1 MPKPNQEDEIGA
13 RVPHWIKLGV
23 QKLAAQRGQNESVIV
38 RDALREHLEKNGIS
52 PAVNLDDLAEET
64 AKVEAVKILYRS
76 AKAGR
81 GIRGAKPA
89 RGVHPGSKP
98 KKQRPDS
105 RSR

>member
-1 MPKPNQEDEIGA
+1 MPKPNQEAEIGA

-38 RDALREHLEKNGIS
+38 RDALREHLDKNGIS
-52 PAVNLDDLAEET
+52 PAVNLDDLAEQT

-81 GIRGAKPA
+81 GIRAAKRVRGARLAAKPE
-89 RGVHPGSKP
+89 K
-98 KKQRPDS
+98 
-105 RSR
+105 